1 MFVDE
6 IQIVVTA
13 GRGGDG
19 AATFRREKHVPRGG
33 PDGGDGGRGGDVVLV
48 ADAGMNTLLD
58 YRFKSRYRAEDG
70 GPGGSAKKH
79 GKDGDSVEL
88 RVPVGTIVRDAETG
102 EVLADLV
109 EDGQRVVVAR
119 GGQGGRGNLHF
130 TTSVRQAPTFAEKG
144 EPGENRTIRL
154 ELRLLADVGLVGKP
168 NAGKSTLLSAVSA
181 ARPEIA
187 DYPFTTLVPY
197 LGLVRVGEESFV
209 MADLPGLIEGAAEGK
224 GLGIRFLKHISR
236 TRLLLHVVEA
246 QPLDGSKPEENLRAI
261 QRELEAYSKELADR
275 PRIIVLSKCDLLPE
289 EEAQAKAADLAE
301 EFGAECFAISAVT
314 GAGVQPLL
322 RRIAL
327 VLKEIP
333 RPKPIVEET
342 IGEQPAEAEKE
353 RFQVLVEEGVYRVRG
368 REIEDLIR
376 RFDLENDEAVSIL
389 QRRLER
395 VGLFDALKSAGAQEG
410 DTVVVGPFE
419 FEYREDE

>member
-1 MFVDE
+1 VFVDE
-6 IQIVVTA
+6 IRIVVTA

-58 YRFKSRYRAEDG
+58 YRFQNRYRAEDG
-70 GPGGSAKKH
+70 SPGASAKKH
-79 GKDGDSVEL
+79 GKDGASVEL
-88 RVPVGTIVRDAETG
+88 RVPVGTIARDAETG
-102 EVLADLV
+102 EVLADLI

-119 GGQGGRGNLHF
+119 GGEGGRGNLHF

-144 EPGENRTIRL
+144 QPGETRTLRL

-181 ARPEIA
+181 ARPEVA
-187 DYPFTTLVPY
+187 DYPFTTLVPH
-197 LGLVRVGEESFV
+197 LGLVRVGDESFV

-246 QPLDGSKPEENLRAI
+246 RPLDGSEPEENLLAVH
-261 QRELEAYSKELADR
+261 KELAAYSEELAAR
-275 PRIIVLSKCDLLPE
+275 PKLIALSKCDLVTE
-289 EEAQAKAADLAE
+289 EEARDTARSLSETLQT
-301 EFGAECFAISAVT
+301 ECFPISAVT
-314 GAGVQPLL
+314 GHGVKELL
-322 RRIAL
+322 HRIVEL
-327 VLKEIP
+327 LKEIP
-333 RPKPIVEET
+333 RPAPL
-342 IGEQPAEAEKE
+342 AEP
-353 RFQVLVEEGVYRVRG
+353 VLVEKTTFEEPGFRVL
-368 REIEDLIR
+368 EEDGLFRVQGKTVEELIG
-376 RFDLENDEAVSIL
+376 RFDLENEEAVAIL
-389 QRRLER
+389 QRKLER
-395 VGLFDALKSAGAQEG
+395 IGLFEALKSAGAQEG
-410 DTVVVGPFE
+410 DTVIVGPFE